1 MIKAFFW
8 SKQWAWWAYG
18 IGSALLILL
27 YIQVYMSVLLNDW
40 YGRYYDI
47 LQKPTEHGINS
58 FWAVLW
64 EWAYIVAA
72 YIVIATIVSYLTR
85 LYSLRW
91 REAIT
96 FDYIPRWRNV
106 REEIEGASQRIQED
120 TYRFARIVESLG
132 LQIVRA
138 IMTLVAF
145 LPVLWHLSNKV
156 EIPIFK
162 DIPGALVLMA
172 ILTSLGGMAIS
183 WIVGMKLPGLEYNN
197 QRVEARF
204 RKELVLGE
212 DDKANHASVETLS
225 ELFVGI
231 RFNYHRLFL
240 HYGYFD
246 FWIYLYDQCVSLL
259 PEVLAAPALFAGK
272 VTLGVLMQVGN
283 AFFKVHSSFALFIHN
298 WTTIT
303 ELRSIWKRLHEFEA
317 NLDKSQVL
325 KGD

>member
-47 LQKPTEHGINS
+47 LQKPAEHGISS
-58 FWAVLW
+58 FWTVLW

-138 IMTLVAF
+138 AMTLVAF
-145 LPVLWHLSNKV
+145 LPVLWTLSNGIDMPFLGKTQGSLV
-156 EIPIFK
+156 WV
-162 DIPGALVLMA
+162 ALVVS
-172 ILTSLGGMAIS
+172 IGGTAVS
-183 WIVGMKLPGLEYNN
+183 W
-197 QRVEARF
+197 
-204 RKELVLGE
+204 
-212 DDKANHASVETLS
+212 
-225 ELFVGI
+225 FVGI
-231 RFNYHRLFL
+231 K
-240 HYGYFD
+240 
-246 FWIYLYDQCVSLL
+246 L
-259 PEVLAAPALFAGK
+259 P
-272 VTLGVLMQVGN
+272 
-283 AFFKVHSSFALFIHN
+283 
-298 WTTIT
+298 
-303 ELRSIWKRLHEFEA
+303 
-317 NLDKSQVL
+317 
-325 KGD
+325 